1 MSAKLRL
8 IPTILLAG
16 ACVIALAPM
25 ARAAETPTTYQERV
39 VGVETGLPTSCSNG
53 IGDASSFA
61 GGAFG
66 TLNGTFSATICHST
80 LGSTGGT
87 INQGGSFVLS
97 GQGTI
102 VGGVFTGG
110 SIVPVPGATGHFG
123 TFCFENFWVMGGL
136 VSTSGYPG
144 SFAAV
149 LTHYGTWTGTIC
161 NVTFATVAGRATIT
175 A

>member
-8 IPTILLAG
+8 IPTILLAA
-16 ACVIALAPM
+16 ACVIALAPL

-39 VGVETGLPTSCSNG
+39 VGVETGVPTTCSNG
-53 IGDASSFA
+53 SGQASSFA
-61 GGAFG
+61 GGALG
-66 TLNGTFSATICHST
+66 TLNGTFSATICHSD

-87 INQGGSFVLS
+87 INPGGSFVLS

-149 LTHYGTWTGTIC
+149 LTHYGTWTGISC

>member
-8 IPTILLAG
+8 IQTILLAA

-39 VGVETGLPTSCSNG
+39 VGVETGLPTKCSNG

-61 GGAFG
+61 GGALG

-87 INQGGSFVLS
+87 INQGGSFGLS

-110 SIVPVPGATGHFG
+110 SVVPAPGATSPLL
-123 TFCFENFWVMGGL
+123 TFFFVNFWGMGGL
-136 VSTSGYPG
+136 VSTPRDPRR
-144 SFAAV
+144 FAAV
-149 LTHYGTWTGTIC
+149 L
-161 NVTFATVAGRATIT
+161 
-175 A
+175 

>member
-8 IPTILLAG
+8 IPTILLAA

-39 VGVETGLPTSCSNG
+39 VGVETGLPTKCSNG

-61 GGAFG
+61 GGALG

-110 SIVPVPGATGHFG
+110 LIVPPPRAARPFG
-123 TFCFENFWVMGGL
+123 TFCFENFWGIGGL
-136 VSTSGYPG
+136 GSTSRYPG
-144 SFAAV
+144 SLASV
-149 LTHYGTWTGTIC
+149 LTPY
-161 NVTFATVAGRATIT
+161 
-175 A
+175 

>member
-8 IPTILLAG
+8 IPTILLAA

-39 VGVETGLPTSCSNG
+39 VGVETGLPTGCNNG
-53 IGDASSFA
+53 GGQASSFA
-61 GGAFG
+61 GGALG

-87 INQGGSFVLS
+87 INPGGSFGLS

-110 SIVPVPGATGHFG
+110 SIVPLPRATGHLGTLCFG
-123 TFCFENFWVMGGL
+123 KLSGRGGL
-136 VSTSGYPG
+136 GSASGVPG
-144 SFAAV
+144 RFASGR
-149 LTHYGTWTGTIC
+149 TH
-161 NVTFATVAGRATIT
+161 
-175 A
+175 